1 MANNNA
7 VYQQMTNVSIPR
19 DRLMWLAAD
28 DGMSKKA
35 YKVMLCLFTQLDGY
49 NKITQRRTKDPQ
61 NFKMIDFK
69 AISGAI
75 GVSKKEVKGIVSD
88 LIDAGYVEI
97 GSSNTINEG
106 YRFTF

>member
-19 DRLMWLAAD
+19 DRLLWLAAD
-28 DGMSKKA
+28 DDMNKKS
-35 YKVMLCLFTQLDGY
+35 YKVMLCLFAQLDGY
-49 NKITQRRTKDPQ
+49 NKVTQRRTKDPL

-69 AISGAI
+69 AISTTI
-75 GVSKKEVKGIVSD
+75 GISKKEVKDIVSD
-88 LIDAGYVEI
+88 LIEAEYIEM
-97 GSSNTINEG
+97 GSSDTINEG

>member
-28 DGMSKKA
+28 DAMSKKA

-49 NKITQRRTKDPQ
+49 NKITQRRTKDPL
-61 NFKMIDFK
+61 NFKIIDFK
-69 AISGAI
+69 AISSAI
-75 GVSKKEVKGIVSD
+75 GVSKKEVKEIVND
-88 LIDAGYVEI
+88 LIEADYIEM
-97 GSSNTINEG
+97 GSSDTINEG